1 MNEHTIIALVAT
13 KGVADFLLNA
23 LTGLTRAGIDPR
35 IVHVARPDNA
45 ADEIDPILAEA
56 GAVTHPFSDFV
67 SSALDALPEHY
78 VDYGTEPFIEINW
91 EKVRYIRWLLDHYRH
106 VVYAD
111 LDVGWLSDPLWY
123 LQSVAET
130 FPLAFQTEACRRFP
144 PVLCWGFVSVKSAP
158 VTLELL
164 DTMLRQYDE
173 RPAGHLLVDEQKTL
187 DAMITRDP
195 GWLRHVHLLSEGLF
209 VNGLGYRNLLKAPA
223 PLVAMHGALEPFIFH
238 ANWTVGLANKRALMT
253 QTGTWL
259 LGAD

>member
-1 MNEHTIIALVAT
+1 MNEHTIIALVAS

-56 GAVTHPFSDFV
+56 GAVTHPFSDFG
-67 SSALDALPEHY
+67 SSALGALPEHY
-78 VDYGTEPFIEINW
+78 VDYGTESFIEINW

-144 PVLCWGFVSVKSAP
+144 PVLCWGFVSAKSAP
-158 VTLELL
+158 VTLALL

-173 RPAGHLLVDEQKTL
+173 RPAGHPLVDEQNTL

-195 GWLRHVHLLSEGLF
+195 GWLRHIHLLSEGLF

-223 PLVAMHGALEPFIFH
+223 PLVTMHGALEPLIFH

-259 LGAD
+259 LSAD